1 MTAKT
6 PAQRQAEKRERDR
19 QTEEERLT
27 RLLSRRL
34 QIDLFK
40 RTDAMLIE
48 IMATA
53 HIEEPQ
59 DMLQRLIHGAHR
71 LAHQAP
77 AVFAELVRLP

>member
-6 PAQRQAEKRERDR
+6 AAQRQAEKRERDR
-19 QTEEERLT
+19 LNEEERLA

-34 QIDLFK
+34 QLDLFK

-53 HIEEPQ
+53 NIEEPQ